1 MQRLRD
7 LGGNG
12 KKTHIVV
19 SDPKSFASERDIPL
33 GGFAAELCRRFYAD
47 KPLAYVLTGSESRY
61 VEPRALQYKMRR
73 YCETCELSGVHFHSL
88 RHSFATRCVEVG
100 FDIKSLS
107 EVLGHSSPQIT
118 LERYVH
124 SSIELKRENMGKLA
138 AIGY

>member
-7 LGGNG
+7 LGGDG

-88 RHSFATRCVEVG
+88 RHSFATRLLELGVDLQTV
-100 FDIKSLS
+100 SML
-107 EVLGHSSPQIT
+107 LGHGSARTT
-118 LERYVH
+118 LDFYGH
-124 SSIELKRENMGKLA
+124 SLPDQRRQAVALLA
-138 AIGY
+138 AC